1 VVRELTRLGCWHG
14 RAMALDLPL
23 ARLSAA
29 GRDGGAVMVQ
39 RLSDRAILA
48 AARLS
53 LLPG

>member
-1 VVRELTRLGCWHG
+1 VLAWPRHG
-14 RAMALDLPL
+14 LDLPL